1 MTAPR
6 NRHRRAGG
14 RPIATEVGE
23 LVAGLLAADRAA
35 PASVDEAIA
44 RLTEGGMA
52 AAAIAARIGVTT
64 RTVTRRRA
72 GLRAAAEEARP

>member
-1 MTAPR
+1 MTSPR
-6 NRHRRAGG
+6 NRHRSGG
-14 RPIATEVGE
+14 RPIAAEVDE

-44 RLTEGGMA
+44 RLTSAGMA

-72 GLRAAAEEARP
+72 GLRAPAEGTRS